1 MNFEDA
7 LKNEDLQKIMTK
19 AASRVTKQLD
29 PDEIYTCKLNAPGK
43 AVDSHEEGKCKLT
56 TYLFNGVRQ
65 QCISAVKFNNRH
77 RKRMGQLHDNM
88 SDPKASGNLVDLYD
102 ELDNIPNGEMLKD
115 RMFSNTI
122 EDVASK
128 HNYNRETT
136 RRKLKKSA
144 KILKERML

>member
-7 LKNEDLQKIMTK
+7 LKNEDLQKIMAK
-19 AASRVTKQLD
+19 AASKFTKQLD
-29 PDEIYTCKLNAPGK
+29 PDEIYTCKLNALWK

-56 TYLFNGVRQ
+56 TYLFN
-65 QCISAVKFNNRH
+65 NRH
-77 RKRMGQLHDNM
+77 RKRTAQLHDNI

-102 ELDNIPNGEMLKD
+102 ELDSIPNGEMLKD